1 MMSRK
6 SVLLA
11 IIFSLLLLF
20 FYKKDTIL
28 ILGDDFALNWVE
40 QGEFFLQ
47 KTKLRIKASPK
58 QSLSESINLLDDTPV
73 VFYFLSRHQL
83 YHFKDLPLEDILKQ
97 RLYHYDYFEKE
108 LKNFLLKI
116 LEKNK
121 KVIVITRPVELKYF
135 TRDCNPSQ
143 KYPSLKT
150 WLDQYTESGKME
162 DLFLAAQ
169 MNCSCDSPEEIFN
182 IIARKVTNTLNVPLI
197 DFAEFIY
204 QEKNFFK
211 SHYKWITRAI
221 LYFFTI

>member
-97 RLYHYDYFEKE
+97 RLYHYDYFDQRSCTLFAKAYQSEFVRSA
-108 LKNFLLKI
+108 L
-116 LEKNK
+116 
-121 KVIVITRPVELKYF
+121 VGVKYG
-135 TRDCNPSQ
+135 DC
-143 KYPSLKT
+143 
-150 WLDQYTESGKME
+150 
-162 DLFLAAQ
+162 
-169 MNCSCDSPEEIFN
+169 
-182 IIARKVTNTLNVPLI
+182 ARC
-197 DFAEFIY
+197 
-204 QEKNFFK
+204 
-211 SHYKWITRAI
+211 R
-221 LYFFTI
+221 